1 MEKSAEGDCG
11 RQAKPEKVTGKRS
24 TERTGEVSREGGRGK
39 HRWKRGSRDARDGG
53 GGGSKQPDIVEGEKG
68 WRVGFVNVQGWKSK
82 EVEVGQLL
90 KEQDF
95 DVFGVYSGNFS

>member
-1 MEKSAEGDCG
+1 M
-11 RQAKPEKVTGKRS
+11 
-24 TERTGEVSREGGRGK
+24 
-39 HRWKRGSRDARDGG
+39 
-53 GGGSKQPDIVEGEKG
+53 QPDIVEGEKG

-95 DVFGVYSGNFS
+95 DVFGVVETFLRNDWEVQMEGYKYSLGLEGQEEGKQVGE